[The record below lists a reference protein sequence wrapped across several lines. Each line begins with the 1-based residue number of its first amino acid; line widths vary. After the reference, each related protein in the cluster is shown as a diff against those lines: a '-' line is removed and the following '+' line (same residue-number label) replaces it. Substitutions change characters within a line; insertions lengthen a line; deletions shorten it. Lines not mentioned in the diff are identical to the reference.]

1 MRPLQ
6 GDGNGVV
13 PALTF
18 VGAGVGVGVMSGLL
32 GVGGGVALVPILVL
46 LLHFQQKNAQATS
59 LAAIVLTALSG
70 ALFYGLAGEVLLL
83 PAAIVAIG
91 GLVGAVVGG
100 GLLHRLSE
108 NTMRYVFAVLL
119 LIVAGR
125 LLWPTAAAAVAG
137 EVSTSGPLVIAGYLF
152 AGLAM
157 GVLSAL
163 LGVGGGVILVP
174 AFMLGFGMSP
184 QEAQGTSLAV
194 MVPVSL
200 MGAWRNARHGYTDWR
215 AGAWLGA
222 GGIAGAPLGVQ
233 LALILPAEWMS
244 RLFALFLLFSA
255 VQLLRRAR
263 KSAAPPATTSD
274 GTDSSHGGEHGEQ
287 AAT

>member
-1 MRPLQ
+1 MSPVTTRK
-6 GDGNGVV
+6 GSSV
-13 PALTF
+13 PALTLI
-18 VGAGVGVGVMSGLL
+18 GAGVGVGVMSGLL
-32 GVGGGVALVPILVL
+32 GVGGGVALVPVLVL
-46 LLHFQQKNAQATS
+46 LLHFEQKNGQATS

-70 ALFYGLAGEVLLL
+70 AVSYGLAGEVMLV

-91 GLVGAVVGG
+91 GLVGAVIGG

-108 NTMRYVFAVLL
+108 NMVRYVFAVLL
-119 LIVAGR
+119 LAVAGR
-125 LLWPTAAAAVAG
+125 LLWPAAAVTVAG
-137 EVSTSGPLVIAGYLF
+137 GVSSIGPLTVVGYLVT
-152 AGLAM
+152 GLAM

-163 LGVGGGVILVP
+163 LGVGGGVIVVP

-222 GGIAGAPLGVQ
+222 GGIAGAPLGVS

-244 RLFALFLLFSA
+244 RVFALFLLFSA
-255 VQLLRRAR
+255 VQLLRRAQAKR
-263 KSAAPPATTSD
+263 RDAA
-274 GTDSSHGGEHGEQ
+274 
-287 AAT
+287 